1 MHQQE
6 DIKHLNQ
13 ALKGEHMA
21 IIGYDHYI
29 QHLQD
34 PNIKSKFQDIQQ
46 KHHDHARLLAKT
58 IQDANGNPVN
68 TAGLMGWIQDNKY
81 RFLPKSQNANDIIGN
96 ALEGEELGV
105 KMLIE
110 LSEQISSEYKS
121 VMQTIIDENY
131 LIIKNLNEMKKQNN
145 NS

>member
-1 MHQQE
+1 MHKQD

-34 PNIKSKFQDIQQ
+34 PTIKSKFQEFQQ
-46 KHHDHARLLAKT
+46 KHHDHALKLAKA

-68 TAGLMGWIQDNKY
+68 TAGLMGWIQDIKY
-81 RFLPKSQNANDIIGN
+81 RFFPKSQNTKDIIGN

-105 KMLIE
+105 KMLKE
-110 LSEQISSEYKS
+110 LKEQVSNEYENL
-121 VMQTIIDENY
+121 MDTIIVENSL
-131 LIIKNLNEMKKQNN
+131 LIKELKDIKNQNDQ
-145 NS
+145 S